1 MSSITRKNFA
11 KYTSN
16 SIEVKR
22 MTHAQFLNFVEF
34 IIRQPSVDGGKN
46 VRDTLGAYDKLKNKK
61 YSSNRELIDIVTHM
75 LIYVLLFG
83 VFVYLFVAVAFFFAY
98 RQDVVKRTIGFKL
111 LGIIASALT
120 MLFVLWWLLTQIMQ
134 QFKNIIILM

>member
-34 IIRQPSVDGGKN
+34 ILRQPNVDDGKN
-46 VRDTLGAYDKLKNKK
+46 VRDTLGAFDKLKNKK
-61 YSSNRELIDIVTHM
+61 YSSNRELIDIITYM

-111 LGIIASALT
+111 LGIIASALA
-120 MLFVLWWLLTQIMQ
+120 MLFFLWWLLTRIMQ
-134 QFKNIIILM
+134 QFKNIIFLM

>member
-34 IIRQPSVDGGKN
+34 ILRQPNVDDGKN

-61 YSSNRELIDIVTHM
+61 YSSNRELIDIVTYM

-111 LGIIASALT
+111 LGIIASALA
-120 MLFVLWWLLTQIMQ
+120 MLFFLWWLLTRIMQ
-134 QFKNIIILM
+134 QFKNIIFLM